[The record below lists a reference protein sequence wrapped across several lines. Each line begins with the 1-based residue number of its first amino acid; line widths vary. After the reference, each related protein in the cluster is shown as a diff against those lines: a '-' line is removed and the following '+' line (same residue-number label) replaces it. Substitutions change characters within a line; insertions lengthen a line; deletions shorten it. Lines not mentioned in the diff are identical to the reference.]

1 MTSLLSR
8 YIGFTKQLS
17 ESSKFTIRFLYS
29 LTANDNRTVT
39 CKNLQ
44 YISRCCGIRSG
55 LTKTEVKKSN
65 IYCLAPE
72 EDKWRISLAKEVSA
86 ARENFDSYTVE
97 GFTSE
102 ELDGIL
108 RYVCT
113 T

>member
-1 MTSLLSR
+1 MLFSR
-8 YIGFTKQLS
+8 LYKHAQL
-17 ESSKFTIRFLYS
+17 TIRFLYRLAS
-29 LTANDNRTVT
+29 EDNRTVT
-39 CKNLQ
+39 CQNLTF
-44 YISRCCGIRSG
+44 ISKRCGKENQP
-55 LTKTEVKKSN
+55 TKTEVKKLN
-65 IYCLAPE
+65 RYCVAPE

-86 ARENFDSYTVE
+86 ARENIHAYTVE

>member
-1 MTSLLSR
+1 M
-8 YIGFTKQLS
+8 
-17 ESSKFTIRFLYS
+17 
-29 LTANDNRTVT
+29 
-39 CKNLQ
+39 
-44 YISRCCGIRSG
+44 
-55 LTKTEVKKSN
+55 KKSN